1 MYMAC
6 TDGTKLYTNIKE
18 LPVTT
23 DITNGDFIIVET
35 PTGTNILDY
44 TDLLITLDNTTFAG
58 VISGNTTDILSLQTQ
73 FNTLSSTVT
82 TQVQEISAQ
91 TDRSYTYA
99 VFSLTTYSSA
109 GADVNTGARNIPILN
124 GSNVASIYLDTTT
137 TSHLGTSA
145 VTINFITN
153 FANNNYCV
161 TFGAEDSASR
171 PRVSAKS
178 MGTNSITL
186 EVTNYTN
193 AFCVADRVCVQIIN

>member
-1 MYMAC
+1 MAC

-23 DITNGDFIIVET
+23 DITNGDYLIVET

-73 FNTLSSTVT
+73 FNTLSSSVT

-109 GADVNTGARNIPILN
+109 GADVNSGNRDIPILN
-124 GSNVASIYLDTTT
+124 GSNIASITLNTTT
-137 TSHLGTSA
+137 AFNIGTNA
-145 VTINFITN
+145 ITINFLTN
-153 FANNNYCV
+153 FTNTNYCV
-161 TFGAEDSASR
+161 TFGAEDPASR

-178 MGTNSITL
+178 LGTNSMTL
-186 EVTNYTN
+186 EVTNHTN

>member
-1 MYMAC
+1 MAC

-23 DITNGDFIIVET
+23 DITNGDFLIVET

-73 FNTLSSTVT
+73 FNTLSSTLT
-82 TQVQEISAQ
+82 TQVQEVSAQ

-109 GADVNTGARNIPILN
+109 GADVNSGERNIPILN
-124 GSNVASIYLDTTT
+124 GSNIASITLNTT
-137 TSHLGTSA
+137 TSFNIGTSA
-145 VTINFITN
+145 VTINFLTN
-153 FANNNYCV
+153 FASNNYCV
-161 TFGAEDSASR
+161 TFGAQDTINR
-171 PRVSAKS
+171 PLVSAKS
-178 MGTNSITL
+178 FGTNSLSL
-186 EVTNYTN
+186 EVTNSSN
-193 AFCVADRVCVQIIN
+193 AFCTANRVCVQIIN